1 MSWKTK
7 IEPGHS
13 AIMKYEGTRN
23 NQGCFLAHG
32 ASSSNLQQSTPPAPS
47 FSCPGEGV
55 PESGPEGLGGWT
67 RCTGCELKADRT
79 SGISSGH

>member
-13 AIMKYEGTRN
+13 AIMKYQGTRN
-23 NQGCFLAHG
+23 NHGCFLAHG
-32 ASSSNLQQSTPPAPS
+32 A
-47 FSCPGEGV
+47 CPGEGV